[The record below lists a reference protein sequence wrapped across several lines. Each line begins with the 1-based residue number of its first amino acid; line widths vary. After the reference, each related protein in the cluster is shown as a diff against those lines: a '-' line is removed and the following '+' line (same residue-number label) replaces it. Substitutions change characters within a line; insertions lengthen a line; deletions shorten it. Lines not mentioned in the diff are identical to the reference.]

1 MISYRTLHTCSLST
15 KEFWWQCFLL
25 MFPYL
30 KDKSTCQKE
39 RRELEWKKKKKKGK
53 RNFYFGMDIYWPC
66 GFSSISFPFLWIAL
80 WTSDILHTSGYNVD
94 TEHPVILS
102 GKPGSYF
109 GATAEIVVNA
119 EKWWECLDIINMLGS
134 LSSHYSQSS
143 CAFGYMFVFGLES
156 WALAIQVSKI

>member
-1 MISYRTLHTCSLST
+1 MPKR
-15 KEFWWQCFLL
+15 K
-25 MFPYL
+25 
-30 KDKSTCQKE
+30 K
-39 RRELEWKKKKKKGK
+39 RNRVKKKEKRKRK

-66 GFSSISFPFLWIAL
+66 RFSSISFPFLWIVL

-119 EKWWECLDIINMLGS
+119 EKW
-134 LSSHYSQSS
+134 
-143 CAFGYMFVFGLES
+143 
-156 WALAIQVSKI
+156 

>member
-1 MISYRTLHTCSLST
+1 MPKRKKRNIV
-15 KEFWWQCFLL
+15 
-25 MFPYL
+25 
-30 KDKSTCQKE
+30 
-39 RRELEWKKKKKKGK
+39 KKKEKRKRK

-66 GFSSISFPFLWIAL
+66 RFSSISFSSISFPFLWIAL

-119 EKWWECLDIINMLGS
+119 EKW
-134 LSSHYSQSS
+134 
-143 CAFGYMFVFGLES
+143 
-156 WALAIQVSKI
+156 